1 MPDDTAAAEETD
13 VMHLRMGGAP
23 ARADS
28 HHSRGTGD
36 DTPVEPGRGSATG
49 TPRWGTV
56 LAIVIA
62 VGLVLLLLVLHLTGV
77 LGPGG
82 H

>member
-1 MPDDTAAAEETD
+1 MT
-13 VMHLRMGGAP
+13 HLRQGRAP
-23 ARADS
+23 APGDS
-28 HHSRGTGD
+28 HLSRGTGD

-56 LAIVIA
+56 LGIVIA